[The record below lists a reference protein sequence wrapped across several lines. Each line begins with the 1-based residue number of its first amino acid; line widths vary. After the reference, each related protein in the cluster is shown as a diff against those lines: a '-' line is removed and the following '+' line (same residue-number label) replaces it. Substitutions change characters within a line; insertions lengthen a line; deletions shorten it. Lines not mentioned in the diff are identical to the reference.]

1 MSSISIVSRQKLFE
15 GHQIRAEHDS
25 SALACRMRFSVYLPP
40 KASEDSKVPA
50 LLWLSGLTCSDENFS
65 TKAGA
70 QRTAAQLGIAL
81 IIPDT
86 SPRGEDVPND
96 VAYDLGQGAGFYV
109 NATQEPWKRNFRM
122 FDYITRELL
131 ALVRANFPIS
141 EKLSISG
148 HSMGGHGALMIA
160 AREPQQ
166 FVSVSAF
173 APIANPSNC
182 PWGQKA
188 FAAYL
193 GEDKSAWAE
202 YDSVELLKARGLDL
216 PLLVDTGSADEFL
229 ERELNTE
236 ALVKVAAALPQATV
250 RYQDGYDHSYY
261 FISTFIEEH
270 LRFHAQHLLA

>member
-1 MSSISIVSRQKLFE
+1 
-15 GHQIRAEHDS
+15 
-25 SALACRMRFSVYLPP
+25 
-40 KASEDSKVPA
+40 
-50 LLWLSGLTCSDENFS
+50 
-65 TKAGA
+65 
-70 QRTAAQLGIAL
+70 L

-96 VAYDLGQGAGFYV
+96 AAYDLGQGAGFYV

-131 ALVRANFPIS
+131 ALVRANFPIR

-193 GEDKSAWAE
+193 GEDRSALAE
-202 YDSVELLKARGLDL
+202 YVSVKLLKARGLDL

>member
-40 KASEDSKVPA
+40 KASEDSRVPA

-70 QRTAAQLGIAL
+70 QRIAAQLGIAL

-96 VAYDLGQGAGFYV
+96 AAYDLGQGAGFYV

-202 YDSVELLKARGLDL
+202 YDSVALLKARGLDL

-236 ALVKVAAALPQATV
+236 ALVKVAAGLPQATV

>member
-96 VAYDLGQGAGFYV
+96 AAYDLGQGAGFYV